1 MRHFL
6 KITDLTAD
14 EIRDLIA
21 AARRNRG
28 ERSNALAGRSLG
40 MIFSKPSTRT
50 RVSFTVGAYHLGG
63 HVMFLSENEMQL
75 GRGETIED
83 TARILSGY
91 LNGVVI
97 RTYRQQD
104 LEDFAA
110 VATIPVINGLT
121 DERHP
126 CQALSDMMTISEFHE
141 DLSDIKVVYLG
152 DGNNVATSLMH
163 ICAMMGAH
171 VVVCTPEELKLAGWA
186 VIEAQAIAASTGAVV
201 ETLTDPDEA
210 VAGADFLYTDVWF
223 SMGQMKVPEK
233 RAQLEPYRIDER
245 LLKLA
250 GPECRVM
257 HCLPAHRGEEISA
270 EVMDGPQSIV
280 FRQAEN
286 RLHAQKELM
295 KALMGNEE
303 I

>member
-1 MRHFL
+1 MRNFL

-14 EIRDLIA
+14 EIRSLIA
-21 AARRNRG
+21 TARRNRG

-152 DGNNVATSLMH
+152 DGNNVAISLMH

-171 VVVCTPEELKLAGWA
+171 VVVCTPEELKLPGWA

-295 KALMGNEE
+295 KVLMGNEE